1 MLRYACLRLG
11 LLVPV
16 LLAASLIVF
25 VLGRLAPGDPIAL
38 ILAEQQSHPDV
49 VERIRAEFGLDRPL
63 PLQYLYWLRQAVD
76 RRPGGLALPLRPAGD
91 GHPRRGAGDDGEAGG
106 GRARRWPSWAG

>member
-25 VLGRLAPGDPIAL
+25 VLGRLA
-38 ILAEQQSHPDV
+38 
-49 VERIRAEFGLDRPL
+49 R
-63 PLQYLYWLRQAVD
+63 RQGRNGRGGT
-76 RRPGGLALPLRPAGD
+76 RR
-91 GHPRRGAGDDGEAGG
+91 RR
-106 GRARRWPSWAG
+106 